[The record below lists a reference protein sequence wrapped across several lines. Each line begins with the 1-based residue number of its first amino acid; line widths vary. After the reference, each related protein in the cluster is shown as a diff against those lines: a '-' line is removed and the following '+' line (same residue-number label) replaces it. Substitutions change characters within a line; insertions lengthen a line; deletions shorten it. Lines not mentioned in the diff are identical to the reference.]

1 MKPGTAILVER
12 MTKQQR
18 EEFEE
23 RAAIIEYEG
32 GLDKDTAEYVAVVTT
47 LNIQLP
53 QKEMQ
58 WLTKAP

>member
-12 MTKQQR
+12 LTKQQR

-23 RAAIIEYEG
+23 RAAIMEYEG
-32 GLDKDTAEYVAVVTT
+32 GLDKDTAEYVAVIST

-53 QKEMQ
+53 QKDKQ
-58 WLTKAP
+58 WHTKAP